1 MVLRFRFRFHS
12 HSFVGPRR
20 SNASIG
26 LCRSRWLAG
35 LRRYVAVRVCV
46 CRARDPPH
54 SVPLALAPFRSRS
67 KLLRSALPPHRS
79 GQLLNQ
85 HKKNQDRVK
94 TAARTKVAAS
104 QKVMDAVFKTDTAN
118 DLLLKAARSRLR
130 EAEAGQVKAN
140 ITKVKSAAMLLGA
153 TQDLDTVKKEATQEV
168 AEATKSN
175 EEQVNEALEILG
187 NELKLVETVRFM
199 LANLNKQK
207 KMPGKKT
214 TAGEMEKELMSKAI
228 DLAHEQAVVG
238 GKSNGHIKPLAN

>member
-1 MVLRFRFRFHS
+1 MRPSGYAAR
-12 HSFVGPRR
+12 VGWP
-20 SNASIG
+20 G
-26 LCRSRWLAG
+26 
-35 LRRYVAVRVCV
+35 YVATSLYACAFAV
-46 CRARDPPH
+46 
-54 SVPLALAPFRSRS
+54 LATHLTPFRSPS
-67 KLLRSALPPHRS
+67 LRSARGLNYSAPRS
-79 GQLLNQ
+79 PRTALDQLLNQ

-104 QKVMDAVFKTDTAN
+104 QKGMDAVFKTDTAN
-118 DLLLKAARSRLR
+118 ELLLKAARSRLR

>member
-1 MVLRFRFRFHS
+1 
-12 HSFVGPRR
+12 
-20 SNASIG
+20 
-26 LCRSRWLAG
+26 
-35 LRRYVAVRVCV
+35 
-46 CRARDPPH
+46 
-54 SVPLALAPFRSRS
+54 
-67 KLLRSALPPHRS
+67 
-79 GQLLNQ
+79 LNQ

-228 DLAHEQAVVG
+228 DLAHEQAVVS
-238 GKSNGHIKPLAN
+238 GKSDGHIKPLAN